1 MLLCAV
7 SLMLREAVSGIN
19 AVQLF
24 HISVPGDLGQDAG
37 RGDGQAFGVPF
48 DNGNLGDLQ
57 AGDGHRVIEQ
67 DRRRRLQGLYSQPH
81 GFIVCLQ
88 DIDLIDPV
96 RSDHDHGPG
105 QGLLPDLVIK
115 HVPFFGTELFGI
127 VEPEDLMV
135 CRQDHRAGRHR
146 PGQGASACFINA
158 ADQAVL
164 PILPGCFLF
173 KGPHAGHPQLFL
185 FQFRFLFLCHSLPLY
200 ILPACLYWTGPMAY
214 RG

>member
-1 MLLCAV
+1 
-7 SLMLREAVSGIN
+7 
-19 AVQLF
+19 
-24 HISVPGDLGQDAG
+24 
-37 RGDGQAFGVPF
+37 
-48 DNGNLGDLQ
+48 
-57 AGDGHRVIEQ
+57 
-67 DRRRRLQGLYSQPH
+67 
-81 GFIVCLQ
+81 
-88 DIDLIDPV
+88 
-96 RSDHDHGPG
+96 
-105 QGLLPDLVIK
+105 
-115 HVPFFGTELFGI
+115 
-127 VEPEDLMV
+127 MV
-135 CRQDHRAGRHR
+135 CRQDHRAGRHG